1 MTRRVRV
8 VVAVVSLVAAAGV
21 GVVAGA
27 AGVVMREAPVTA
39 CGGTPGFCP
48 NPPDDE
54 PAAPVRGPAHSGDSG
69 DILAGGR

>member
-1 MTRRVRV
+1 VTRRVR
-8 VVAVVSLVAAAGV
+8 VVAVVSLVAAAGM

-48 NPPDDE
+48 NPPDE
-54 PAAPVRGPAHSGDSG
+54 PSAPVSGPAHSGDSG